1 MADSMSIGSSTSGVD
16 YTKWKKLTPDEIIKE
31 QSNGEDIPSEIVA
44 WAEQVAAFAQIPDDV
59 TYEEVHGDVG
69 LDALERLGITPED
82 APPTDNAEEP
92 TKTEE
97 PDAVKD
103 PAKAS
108 EAPPEEDNP
117 FAKPVPGQADA
128 EKPAPKAEDKDKDKD
143 VFTLADNS
151 LTADTEEIRKRKER
165 KGLS

>member
-16 YTKWKKLTPDEIIKE
+16 YTKWKKLTPEEIIKE

-69 LDALERLGITPED
+69 LDALERLGISPEEE
-82 APPTDNAEEP
+82 APLTENAEQPVE
-92 TKTEE
+92 TEE
-97 PDAVKD
+97 PDAVQD
-103 PAKAS
+103 PARAS

-128 EKPAPKAEDKDKDKD
+128 KKPAQKAEDKDKD

-151 LTADTEEIRKRKER
+151 LTADSEEIRKRKER
-165 KGLS
+165 KGLV